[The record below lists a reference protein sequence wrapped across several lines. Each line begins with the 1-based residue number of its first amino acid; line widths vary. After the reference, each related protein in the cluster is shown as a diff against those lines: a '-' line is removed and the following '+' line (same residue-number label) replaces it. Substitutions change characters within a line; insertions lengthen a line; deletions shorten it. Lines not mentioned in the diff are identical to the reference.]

1 MNIQLEPLVKECQ
14 DMLSKEMYSIDDIEL
29 IDVVFTVVE
38 RATDNLNVWNKEYEQ
53 HLIREKLYCIF
64 I

>member
-53 HLIREKLYCIF
+53 YLIREKLYCIF
-64 I
+64 T